1 MSKKKSYMS
10 IKNLLKEDAILSLIR
25 GFFKGRTTKKDQE
38 KKIKTIEKNFRKK
51 ITPVVKNMNKTYD
64 YLYGELN
71 KSRKQAGKKPLKH
84 DKLTVDDV
92 VKDAKVGKY

>member
-38 KKIKTIEKNFRKK
+38 KKNKNNREEF
-51 ITPVVKNMNKTYD
+51 
-64 YLYGELN
+64 
-71 KSRKQAGKKPLKH
+71 
-84 DKLTVDDV
+84 
-92 VKDAKVGKY
+92 